1 MMSDD
6 FDYSEF
12 IGQFVEEAREHLQN
26 LNTCLLAL
34 ENFPEKTDVLDEIAR
49 EAHTLKGTARMLDA
63 TEIATVSH
71 KLEDLFEEVKDGKL
85 KLDITLC
92 DLLFESLDSLGSLL
106 ESFAAQEKPN
116 LDVEDL
122 VNRIEEARTSKIR
135 GARQSKKGRPK
146 KKKKE
151 TDKEASLATISDE
164 TIRVSSTKLD
174 SLVNLTGEMVVNK
187 IRMSDREKN
196 IKLLIELLRDQSRHW
211 KRLKDEIGRLEV
223 NGPLQSDVDLMES
236 ERLNIETELYTLARQ
251 WREDVSS
258 TDLLVSQLQQEV
270 LDVRMRPISTVFD
283 TFRRPVRDLANQFG
297 KEVDLII
304 SGEATE
310 IDKKVIEGINDP
322 LVHVLRNAID
332 HGIETPDNRQKKGK
346 DRRAKLT
353 VGAHQEGEYVVI
365 EISDDG
371 AGVDIEKVR
380 KKATANKLITEEEAS
395 KLNES
400 SLLQLLFRPGFS
412 TKDKVSQIS
421 GRGVGMDVVKKKVEE
436 LKGMTYIKTGKDVG
450 TTVVIKVPL
459 TMALTRILFIVLSGY
474 VFGVQT
480 ANIEEIIRI
489 KSSDIKTI
497 ENRQVVIIRDHAV
510 PLIKLNRI
518 LRITDERNRGSEMV
532 IPVLI
537 ANIADN
543 RIGFV
548 VDNVVN
554 EQEVL
559 IKPLGEGLKEVEYI
573 NGATILSSGEI
584 VLILNT
590 VDLMTSAKGMGD
602 KPDASKKDADK
613 KLSKRILVVDD
624 SLSAREVEKNIL
636 TSAGYDV
643 DVALDGQ
650 DALDKVHDNAY
661 NLLVVDVQMPR
672 LDGFSLT
679 RRLKSDDRY
688 KDIPIVIVTTQ
699 GSKEDRDKGIKAGA
713 DAYIVKKAFDQ
724 AHLLKTIDGLIG

>member
-26 LNTCLLAL
+26 LNICLLAL

-63 TEIATVSH
+63 TEIAAVSH

-85 KLDITLC
+85 KLDKTLC

-106 ESFAAQEKPN
+106 ESFGAQEKPT

-122 VNRIEEARTSKIR
+122 VNRIEEARTSKTR
-135 GARQSKKGRPK
+135 GAKQSKKGRPK

-151 TDKEASLATISDE
+151 TAKKASLATIPDE
-164 TIRVSSTKLD
+164 TIRVSSAKLD

-211 KRLKDEIGRLEV
+211 KRLKDEIGRIEV
-223 NGPLQSDVDLMES
+223 AGPLKSDVDLIDS
-236 ERLNIETELYTLARQ
+236 ERLNIKTELYTLARQ

-258 TDLLVSQLQQEV
+258 TDMLVSQLQQEV

-310 IDKKVIEGINDP
+310 LDKKVIEGINDP

-332 HGIETPDNRQKKGK
+332 HGIETPDDRLQKGK
-346 DRRAKLT
+346 ERRAKLT

-380 KKATANKLITEEEAS
+380 KKAIANKLITEEEAS
-395 KLNES
+395 KLKEG
-400 SLLQLLFRPGFS
+400 SLLQLLFRSGFS

-421 GRGVGMDVVKKKVEE
+421 GRGVGMDVVKEKVEE
-436 LKGMTYIKTGKDVG
+436 LKGMAYIKTGKDVG

-474 VFGVQT
+474 VFGVQI

-489 KSSDIKTI
+489 KGSDIKTI
-497 ENRQVVIIRDHAV
+497 ENRQMVIIRDHAL
-510 PLIKLNRI
+510 PLIKLSRM
-518 LRITDERNRGSEMV
+518 LRITDERSIDSEML

-548 VDNVVN
+548 VDDVVN

-584 VLILNT
+584 VLILNA
-590 VDLMTSAKGMGD
+590 VDLMTSAKGVGD
-602 KPDASKKDADK
+602 KPDVSKKDIDK
-613 KLSKRILVVDD
+613 RLTKRILVVDD

-636 TSAGYDV
+636 TSAGYEV
-643 DVALDGQ
+643 DVAIDGQ
-650 DALDKVHDNAY
+650 DALDKVHNNAY
-661 NLLVVDVQMPR
+661 RLLVVDVQMPR

-679 RRLKSDDRY
+679 RRLKADDRY

-699 GSKEDRDKGIKAGA
+699 SSKEDKDKGMKAGA
-713 DAYIVKKAFDQ
+713 DAYIIKKAFDQ
-724 AHLLKTIDGLIG
+724 AHLLKTIDSLIG